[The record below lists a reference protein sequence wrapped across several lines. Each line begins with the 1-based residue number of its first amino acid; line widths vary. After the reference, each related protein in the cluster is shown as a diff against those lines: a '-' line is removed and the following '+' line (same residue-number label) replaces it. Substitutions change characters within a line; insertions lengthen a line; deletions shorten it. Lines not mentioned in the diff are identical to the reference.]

1 VSDAAA
7 WGEVERYLAQTVV
20 GEDEVLAAIRARTA
34 AAGLSPI
41 EVSPSDGAML
51 ALWCRL
57 LGARRVLEIGTLG
70 GYSATCLARGVG
82 EGGSVTTLELDP
94 RAAEVAQE
102 NWRAAGVDDRVEVI
116 LGRAIDTLGTLV
128 AERVEPYDLVFID
141 ADKKS
146 NPVYLQ
152 AALSLTRPGSL
163 IVIDNVVRGG
173 RIVGDSAEPDVVGT
187 RRVLEM
193 LGSDPRL
200 QATAVQTVSSKGWD
214 GFAVAYVLVP
224 AR

>member
-1 VSDAAA
+1 MSDAAR
-7 WGEVERYLAQTVV
+7 WGEVERYLADAVV
-20 GEDEVLAAIRARTA
+20 GEDEVLAGIRARTVG
-34 AAGLSPI
+34 AGLNPI

-57 LGARRVLEIGTLG
+57 VDARRVLEIGTLG
-70 GYSATCLARGVG
+70 GYSATWLARAVG

-94 RAAEVAQE
+94 RAAEIAQE
-102 NWRAAGVDDRVEVI
+102 NWRTAGVDHRVEVI
-116 LGRAIDTLGTLV
+116 LGAAVDTLRSLV
-128 AERVEPYDLVFID
+128 AANTDPYDLVFID
-141 ADKKS
+141 ADKKN
-146 NPVYLQ
+146 NPTYLE
-152 AALSLTRPGSL
+152 AALSLTHPGSL

-173 RIVGDSAEPDVVGT
+173 RVVGGSSEPDVVGT

-214 GFAVAYVLVP
+214 GFAVAYVLG
-224 AR
+224 